1 MLQCEVIGNLGN
13 DAEIK
18 DFNGKKYVSFSIA
31 HSDFNKEQ
39 SGSRAE
45 QPVWISVLWY
55 GDGGGLFNYLKKGN
69 KVFVRGKQKIKLY
82 TDKNGTVQYSI
93 SINANEVI
101 LCGARSE
108 TDRITKSNAQTQQQN
123 TTIDTSNDLPF

>member
-39 SGSRAE
+39 NGSRAE
-45 QPVWISVLWY
+45 QLVWISVLWY

-123 TTIDTSNDLPF
+123 TTIDTSNDLLF